1 MNSQVG
7 VQSDIN
13 LHKPKKRV
21 DGVSWNQNVAQKIM
35 NKTPW
40 LKLGE
45 KPPPPPCNIL
55 YDL

>member
-21 DGVSWNQNVAQKIM
+21 DGVSWSQNVAQKIM